1 MPAIDEL
8 ARIISGG
15 LPATDKRDPLATETR
30 QVLDGLFTDR
40 YKRAERDYQAR
51 VVLPPG
57 GDVTPFAGLIHP
69 ENPTSGAYG
78 GMSWIWFPTTPGEDG
93 EPAALLTLVC
103 GTRGLSPDEAILGRP
118 GHARLLQAL
127 SRYLS
132 KTYGIRLWVKHDPT
146 NLAQDIPAV
155 VRTQHPAFKAVF
167 ERYGPYLYTV
177 APVPRE
183 LSKARALV
191 QALLDFYARE
201 RGWEV
206 RAPVRPEVEALHQQI
221 DAHVFQRLDQA
232 AIAHLLRERRFVIIE
247 GPPGTGKTRMARS
260 ILEQDFGGHGMT
272 VQFHPAVSYEQF
284 VAGISPDVAKAELN
298 FRMAPGMLVQAIRAV
313 EDKPFL
319 LHIDEINR
327 ADLARVLGEA
337 IYLFEPREIAEGKGR
352 TLHLPQPLEDG
363 TKTITMP
370 EQLSILGTM
379 NSADRSIAILDM
391 AVRRRF
397 AFVPLWPDL
406 GVIAAQ
412 GLQKATEAFARLQQ
426 IFVQY
431 APDDALSLLPGHSYF
446 LAKDEAE
453 LARRLRYELMPLL
466 GEYLQEGRL
475 GGLEHELRAYLDWL
489 ESEGIADGA

>member
-1 MPAIDEL
+1 MAAIDDL
-8 ARIISGG
+8 ARIVAEG
-15 LPATDKRDPLATETR
+15 LPPSDKRDARATEAR
-30 QVLDGLFTDR
+30 QGLDSLFADR

-57 GDVTPFAGLIHP
+57 GDVIPFAGLIQP
-69 ENPTSGAYG
+69 DNPASGAYG
-78 GMSWIWFPTTPGEDG
+78 GMSWIWFPTTPGEDD
-93 EPAALLTLVC
+93 EPTALLTLVC

-118 GHARLLQAL
+118 GHARLLKAL
-127 SRYLS
+127 SRHLA
-132 KTYGIRLWVKHDPT
+132 KAHGIRLWVKHDPT
-146 NLAQDIPAV
+146 NLTQDIPAV
-155 VRTQHPAFKAVF
+155 VRSQHPAFKAVF
-167 ERYGPYLYTV
+167 ERYGPYLYAV

-183 LSKARALV
+183 PSKARALV
-191 QALLDFYARE
+191 HALLDFYARE
-201 RGWEV
+201 RGWEL
-206 RAPVRPEVEALHQQI
+206 RASVRPEVDTLHQQI
-221 DAHVFQRLDQA
+221 DAHVFPRLDQA
-232 AIAHLLRERRFVIIE
+232 AIVGLLRERRFVIIE

-260 ILEQDFGGHGMT
+260 ILNQDFGNHGMS

-284 VAGISPDVAKAELN
+284 VAGISPDIAAAQLN

-313 EDKPFL
+313 GNKPYL
-319 LHIDEINR
+319 LHIDEVNR

-363 TKTITMP
+363 TQTITMP
-370 EQLSILGTM
+370 ERLYILGTM

-391 AVRRRF
+391 AMRRRF
-397 AFVPLWPDL
+397 AFVPLWPNL
-406 GVIAAQ
+406 GVITAQ
-412 GLQKATEAFARLQQ
+412 GLPKATEAFVRLQQ

-431 APDDALSLLPGHSYF
+431 APDDALTLLPGHSYF

-453 LARRLRYELMPLL
+453 LARRMRYELIPLL

-475 GGLEHELRAYLDWL
+475 GGLDHELRAYLDWL